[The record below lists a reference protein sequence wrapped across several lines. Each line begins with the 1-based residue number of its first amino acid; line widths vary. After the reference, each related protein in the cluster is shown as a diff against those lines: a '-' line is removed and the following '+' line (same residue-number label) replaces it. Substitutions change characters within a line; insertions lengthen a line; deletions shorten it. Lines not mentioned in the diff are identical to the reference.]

1 MLPCY
6 TLHMETSDVR
16 AYVERWKAVA
26 EIQQRE
32 LQAASPA
39 ENWRRLN
46 TIKQRAS
53 RLGITRGNDDGEM
66 ELFLLW
72 ARLKVQYDSN

>member
-1 MLPCY
+1 
-6 TLHMETSDVR
+6 MEIADVR
-16 AYVERWKAVA
+16 AYVERWKAIA
-26 EIQQRE
+26 EIEQQE

-53 RLGITRGNDDGEM
+53 RLGISRGNDDGEM

-72 ARLKVQYDSN
+72 ARLKAPYDPN